1 MDYSTIILIII
12 FCIIVYFMYTY
23 LVFTS
28 IIINKPVDLKISSG
42 GRLSYVATKMKTPD
56 STRYYY
62 ETWLWIDNNF
72 PVDTDNVI
80 FNRGNYLVFVL
91 NGSKLSLYNDGSVDA
106 NTGIYTKGNERIVY
120 TTSFPFQKWVQI
132 VLSVDGMVCDAYLDG
147 KLIKTTT
154 NWRPLTDKDTAI
166 TAGNIYTIGQMNNFN
181 YWPNTIDPQTVWNKY
196 IQGNGQYGFTKYFQQ
211 YKVDFSLSQGND
223 KLYNFSIL

>member
-12 FCIIVYFMYTY
+12 FCITVYFIYTY

-28 IIINKPVDLKISSG
+28 IIINKPVDLKVSAGS
-42 GRLSYVATKMKTPD
+42 RLSYDATKMKTPG

-62 ETWLWIDNNF
+62 ETWIWIDSNF
-72 PVDTDNVI
+72 PVDTSNVI
-80 FNRGNYLVFVL
+80 FNRDNYLVFVL
-91 NGSKLSLYNDGSVDA
+91 KGSKLSLFSGGAVDA
-106 NTGIYTKGNERIVY
+106 KGIYTTGDERIVY

-132 VLSVDGMVCDAYLDG
+132 VLSVDGSVCDAYLDG

-154 NWRPLTDKDTAI
+154 NWTPTTDSTKNI
-166 TAGNIYTIGQMNNFN
+166 TAGNIYTIGQINNFN

-223 KLYNFSIL
+223 QLYNFSIL